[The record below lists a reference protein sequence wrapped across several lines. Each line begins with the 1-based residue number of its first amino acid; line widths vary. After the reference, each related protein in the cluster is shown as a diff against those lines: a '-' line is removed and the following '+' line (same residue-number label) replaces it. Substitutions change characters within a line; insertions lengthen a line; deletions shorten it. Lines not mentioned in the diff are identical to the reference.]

1 MRDLFKQE
9 VDEVVFYRDYSEMD
23 KRGQSKWEPLVLG
36 IVGFGVFG
44 VTILLAVYFKIP
56 LQ

>member
-9 VDEVVFYRDYSEMD
+9 VDEVVFYQDD
-23 KRGQSKWEPLVLG
+23 HDVRGQSKWEPWILG

-44 VTILLAVYFKIP
+44 LTMLLAVYFKIP